1 VSLLIT
7 ISGLPGSGTSTLCG
21 HLIELSGRPYVN
33 AGRIF
38 RDLAS
43 ERNLSLADFG
53 ILAEENDEIDRCLDA
68 RMVEFAGQQPG
79 AVLEGR
85 VTGWMAHRHQLQAFK
100 VWIAADIHIRAS
112 RVGGRD
118 EQSQQDPIDA
128 VREREK
134 SEHSRYSDYY
144 GIDLEDMSI
153 YDLVLNSEQ
162 IDAEQLAQQIHDAV
176 RTVHSSNFLGEAPHD
191 S

>member
-1 VSLLIT
+1 VSRLIT

-33 AGRIF
+33 AGQIF
-38 RDLAS
+38 RDLAA
-43 ERNLSLADFG
+43 ERDMSLADFG
-53 ILAEENDEIDRCLDA
+53 VLAEENDEIDRRLDA
-68 RMVEFAGQQPG
+68 RMVELAEQQPG

-85 VTGWMAHRHQLQAFK
+85 VTGWMAHRHQLQACK
-100 VWIAADIHIRAS
+100 VWIAADIHVRAN

-118 EQSQQDPIDA
+118 EQSPQDAIDA

-134 SEHSRYSDYY
+134 SEHSRYADHY

-162 IDAEQLAQQIHDAV
+162 IDAEQLALQIRDAV
-176 RTVHSSNFLGEAPHD
+176 L
-191 S
+191 